1 MKTPLRLLT
10 LLTLLLAVS
19 GWSCRPDGSGR
30 AADEHEG
37 HDHDADSDDHDADG
51 DDHDDDHEGD
61 EHEEHGG
68 DVSLNAQALEFARIR
83 TEPVR
88 REAWS
93 GGLETTAEVHF
104 DDTRLAHVSPRLDGR
119 IHRVLVQLGDQVE
132 AGQAIAS
139 IDSLELGR
147 AKADYLAD
155 RARLDLAERTLE
167 REQSLLEKRISS
179 EQEVLEAQAAREEAA
194 ASYRNARDTLQV
206 FGLDERAIRSVRHS
220 DPSAP
225 IHTVRAPIAG
235 KVIDLH
241 ATLGELVGR
250 DSQLATVADLDRLW
264 LWVDIHEG
272 DIGGIRVGAPA
283 TIRLDAFPGEPIE
296 GSLAYVRDELDR
308 DTRVVRARIDVA
320 NPDHRIKPG
329 MFGRV
334 TLRSGPEE
342 EAGSVLIVAAGAV
355 QREGREFIVFVRES
369 EGVFERRTVSV
380 GRRAPGVV
388 EILSGLE
395 AGEAAVVEGGFIL
408 KSESGKG
415 EMGGGHSH

>member
-1 MKTPLRLLT
+1 MKTRLRLLT
-10 LLTLLLAVS
+10 FLTLLLAVS
-19 GWSCRPDGSGR
+19 GWSCRPDGP
-30 AADEHEG
+30 ADVDDEHEG
-37 HDHDADSDDHDADG
+37 HDHGEPDEDEHEG
-51 DDHDDDHEGD
+51 HDDDGD
-61 EHEEHGG
+61 EHGD
-68 DVSLNAQALEFARIR
+68 DVSLNAQALKFARIR

-88 REAWS
+88 REAWT

-104 DDTRLAHVSPRLDGR
+104 DDTRLAHVRPRLDGR
-119 IHRVLVQLGDQVE
+119 IHRVLVELGDQVN
-132 AGQAIAS
+132 AGQAIAQ

-147 AKADYLAD
+147 AKADYLAH

-167 REQSLLEKRISS
+167 REQSLLDKRISS

-194 ASYRNARDTLQV
+194 ASYRNARDTLLV
-206 FGLDERAIRSVRHS
+206 FGLDERAIGSIRHS

-250 DSQLATVADLDRLW
+250 ETAIATVADLDRLW
-264 LWVDIHEG
+264 LWVDIHEA
-272 DIGGIRVGAPA
+272 DIGGIAVGDPA
-283 TIRLDAFPGEPIE
+283 TVRLDAFPGETIE
-296 GSLAYVRDELDR
+296 GRLAYVRDELDR

-334 TLRSGPEE
+334 MLRSSPGEK
-342 EAGSVLIVAAGAV
+342 AGSSLVVAAGAV
-355 QREGREFIVFVRES
+355 QRQGGEFFVFVQEA
-369 EGVFERRTVSV
+369 EGVFERRSVSV
-380 GRRAPGVV
+380 GRRAQGLV
-388 EILSGLE
+388 EILSGLA

-408 KSESGKG
+408 KSEFGKG